1 MRTSLEVAH
10 IITRFKDAF
19 LEKYSPCKQVLK
31 VFSHLEQCRTS
42 ALGGHMD
49 ACSECGAVRV
59 SYNSCRDRHCPKC
72 QGIER
77 ELWIQA
83 RKEEILPVN
92 YFHVVF
98 TLPEELHSLSL
109 ANMKAVYNSL
119 FKTAWGT
126 IEKFS
131 GNQGVQT
138 GMTAILHT
146 WGSNLHYHPHVHCIV
161 PGGGIREDGK
171 WKTYENVYNRKA
183 FLFTVKGMSKVFR
196 AKFMKELTKS
206 VKIPA
211 PVRKR
216 LFEKE
221 WVVYSK
227 APFKGTDKVVEYL
240 GRYSYRVAI
249 SNSRIKQITDRH
261 VTFEY
266 KDYKDN
272 RKCKMMTLT
281 GEEFLHRF
289 SQHILPAGF
298 VRIRHY
304 GFLASSNREKLWKIQ
319 RVMKVP
325 CSPIKGGKKKWT
337 EVCAQKWE
345 DYNICKSCAKAQMI
359 TIQTFHP
366 TRAPP
371 VLMRRKGDTQEK

>member
-42 ALGGHMD
+42 ALGGHVD

-109 ANMKAVYNSL
+109 ANMKAVYSSL
-119 FKTAWGT
+119 FRAAWGT

-211 PVRKR
+211 TVRKR
-216 LFEKE
+216 LFE
-221 WVVYSK
+221 
-227 APFKGTDKVVEYL
+227 
-240 GRYSYRVAI
+240 
-249 SNSRIKQITDRH
+249 
-261 VTFEY
+261 
-266 KDYKDN
+266 
-272 RKCKMMTLT
+272 
-281 GEEFLHRF
+281 
-289 SQHILPAGF
+289 
-298 VRIRHY
+298 
-304 GFLASSNREKLWKIQ
+304 
-319 RVMKVP
+319 
-325 CSPIKGGKKKWT
+325 
-337 EVCAQKWE
+337 
-345 DYNICKSCAKAQMI
+345 
-359 TIQTFHP
+359 
-366 TRAPP
+366 
-371 VLMRRKGDTQEK
+371 